1 MRTDRAT
8 GISASAPTAMSAL
21 MMGLSSPTIHEAL
34 LHSAVVAMRL
44 MEVIEVRRLVRCS
57 SAAYLVPHYY
67 QD

>member
-1 MRTDRAT
+1 
-8 GISASAPTAMSAL
+8 MSAL